1 MIVTVFTALYLSGS
15 VQQIRGEC
23 NSLPSHDSAFYL
35 ADSIQG
41 TVQTPGYAVSTE
53 EVEAWVNRLND
64 VSGVSKLILLNRIV
78 SACLQL
84 EDGRL
89 AERYARQAEQLAED
103 VIRRDNRLISAS
115 DLELKP
121 QTFLL
126 SGDAHRLRGLL
137 MESQQAYQI
146 AEQQAQYLGYPE
158 WEIAAKQRLASLD
171 SLVAQ
176 SDNKRKGLLGS
187 AIRNLGS
194 NLQSGSSDLSLK
206 ATIKVATMYEN
217 KGNYPKAVEQ
227 YQLAIVQATNLG
239 DWVQVKQ
246 LREKVSEL
254 EDKAPEELSESL
266 EEQQISRSEVE
277 SSNIRIKAEQA
288 ASSGNLEQSLNYYI
302 QYVALQEELAEQKRS
317 QELAMLEQAYEIET
331 GQREITLLKQNEEIQ
346 NLQLSRNEAEI
357 ARQKAFRKNLGIG
370 LILLFS
376 LLMAVF
382 TLYRNKRRDHRKLT
396 DAYSELEQ
404 ANTSLAIAENKV
416 KELLSQQ
423 LSGAVAS
430 QLLASNNQ
438 AVVERSF
445 VCVMFLDIR
454 DFSSFAENLKP
465 EEIIEY
471 QNAVFGF
478 MIDIILKRNGV
489 VNQILGDGFMATFG
503 APVSTGNDCEDA
515 FKSAMEIM
523 EEVRQR
529 SEAGQIPNT
538 RIGIG
543 LHAGY
548 VVTGNVGTQ
557 DRKQYSI
564 TGNTVII
571 ASRLEQLNKEL
582 KTTLVVSREV
592 CELLPA
598 DMRLDTPFQEVYV
611 KGRSE
616 PLEVTAI

>member
-1 MIVTVFTALYLSGS
+1 M
-15 VQQIRGEC
+15 
-23 NSLPSHDSAFYL
+23 
-35 ADSIQG
+35 
-41 TVQTPGYAVSTE
+41 
-53 EVEAWVNRLND
+53 
-64 VSGVSKLILLNRIV
+64 
-78 SACLQL
+78 
-84 EDGRL
+84 
-89 AERYARQAEQLAED
+89 
-103 VIRRDNRLISAS
+103 
-115 DLELKP
+115 
-121 QTFLL
+121 
-126 SGDAHRLRGLL
+126 
-137 MESQQAYQI
+137 
-146 AEQQAQYLGYPE
+146 
-158 WEIAAKQRLASLD
+158 
-171 SLVAQ
+171 
-176 SDNKRKGLLGS
+176 
-187 AIRNLGS
+187 
-194 NLQSGSSDLSLK
+194 
-206 ATIKVATMYEN
+206 
-217 KGNYPKAVEQ
+217 
-227 YQLAIVQATNLG
+227 
-239 DWVQVKQ
+239 
-246 LREKVSEL
+246 
-254 EDKAPEELSESL
+254 
-266 EEQQISRSEVE
+266 
-277 SSNIRIKAEQA
+277 
-288 ASSGNLEQSLNYYI
+288 
-302 QYVALQEELAEQKRS
+302 
-317 QELAMLEQAYEIET
+317 
-331 GQREITLLKQNEEIQ
+331 KQNEEIQ

-357 ARQKAFRKNLGIG
+357 SRQKAFRKNLGIG

-454 DFSSFAENLKP
+454 DFSSFVENLKP

-616 PLEVTAI
+616 PLEVTAIWGGK